1 MKKRSI
7 ITLSAL
13 LATAA
18 LVSLYPRLTQK
29 TPAPEKGVRVLRVW
43 VTEDERAVTVWLKE
57 RAAAYEKQ
65 EKRRVYLRAASRQE
79 AEAALR
85 GEAGV
90 VPPDVMV
97 MPGLDSV
104 VALRG
109 YGLFVRD
116 AAGAAVTPMPTG
128 ALFSRPTPEPQK
140 TREPLRE
147 PDWTALK
154 AVLCPKE
161 LTDAV
166 PNAVETDDPTAAFAA
181 GKAEAAVLTAGQA
194 GQLPFGYA
202 AYPLANG
209 FLPVTAQGFSGEGE
223 AFLSFLRGRIS
234 QFALRDAGLYT
245 MLPNVRLYDESQ
257 PLRAM
262 IEEGLYTVSNPEPV
276 STTLNSSRC
285 VPSSASM

>member
-1 MKKRSI
+1 MKKRGI
-7 ITLSAL
+7 VTLSAL
-13 LATAA
+13 LATTA
-18 LVSLYPRLTQK
+18 LVCLYPRLTQK
-29 TPAPEKGVRVLRVW
+29 TPAPEKGVQVLRVW

-90 VPPDVMV
+90 VPPDIMV

-109 YGLFVRD
+109 YGLFVRNT
-116 AAGAAVTPMPTG
+116 AGAAVTPMPTG
-128 ALFSRPTPEPQK
+128 ALFSRPTPEPKK

-147 PDWTALK
+147 PNWAALT

-166 PNAVETDDPTAAFAA
+166 PNAVETDDPAAAFAA

-202 AYPLANG
+202 AYPLPNG
-209 FLPVTAQGFSGEGE
+209 FLPVTARAFSADGGS
-223 AFLSFLRGRIS
+223 FLSFLRGRIS

-245 MLPNVRLYDESQ
+245 ALPNVRLYDESQ

-262 IEEGLYTVSNPEPV
+262 IEDSL
-276 STTLNSSRC
+276 
-285 VPSSASM
+285 

>member
-1 MKKRSI
+1 MKGKI
-7 ITLSAL
+7 AVTLTAL
-13 LATAA
+13 LITAA
-18 LVSLYPRLTQK
+18 LVFVYPKLAQK
-29 TPAPEKGVRVLRVW
+29 TPVPEKGVRVLRVW
-43 VTEDERAVTVWLKE
+43 VTEDEKAVSVWLKD

-147 PDWTALK
+147 PDWAALK

-223 AFLSFLRGRIS
+223 AFLSFLRGRAS
-234 QFALRDAGLYT
+234 QFALQDAGLYT
-245 MLPNVRLYDESQ
+245 ALPNVRLYDGGQ
-257 PLRAM
+257 PLRAV
-262 IEEGLYTVSNPEPV
+262 IEEGRYAASNPEPV
-276 STTLNSSRC
+276 STTLNSSRW